1 MPLVS
6 NEMKVFFFL
15 TFLGFFVSHLLIF
28 WLIFFVA
35 FF

>member
-1 MPLVS
+1 MTLVV

-28 WLIFFVA
+28 WLIFSVVFC
-35 FF
+35 